1 MARLIEKLTHLGIS
15 KLKQPGYYGDG
26 AGLWLQVSASGSKSW
41 IFRYTIAGRQ
51 REMGIGALLS
61 RPCKTPKTP
70 TGRRFSLEI
79 YPRNPREIK
88 ILGIET

>member
-15 KLKQPGYYGDG
+15 KLKQRGYYGDG

-51 REMGIGALLS
+51 REMGPGALLDG
-61 RPCKTPKTP
+61 RPC
-70 TGRRFSLEI
+70 RRAHQST
-79 YPRNPREIK
+79 K
-88 ILGIET
+88 SAAKSS